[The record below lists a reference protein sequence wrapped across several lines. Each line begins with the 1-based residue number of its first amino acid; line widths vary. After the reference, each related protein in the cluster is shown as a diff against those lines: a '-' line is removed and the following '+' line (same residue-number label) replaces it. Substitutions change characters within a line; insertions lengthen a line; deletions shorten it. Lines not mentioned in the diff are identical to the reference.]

1 MTMEG
6 LSPVGMWGEL
16 RGNEEY
22 ISPMTPVFRD
32 GDGLPFTTGIAGG
45 LWRREDLRNIQGQED
60 YTRPYG
66 ELSELIP
73 EGFESGWYL
82 WTMGPRLIAVLEQAA
97 VDWRQILPAGRPT
110 GTYQGFPTF
119 VAYPSEVDSLRDSL
133 RAHLDR
139 LWMPVLLN
147 PELQSGDT
155 DLYLEFAIKLNRRA
169 SVWGSLAYRY
179 VTGDDGALAGE
190 LRRNRLRGW
199 ERGEWDDR
207 EWARG
212 RIEEFLEDLRASGTG
227 EGN

>member
-1 MTMEG
+1 MEG

-32 GDGLPFTTGIAGG
+32 GGGAPFTTGIAGG
-45 LWRREDLRNIQGQED
+45 AWRRDDLKNIGGQED

-66 ELSELIP
+66 ELAELIP
-73 EGFESGWYL
+73 EDFEDGWYL
-82 WTMGPRLIAVLEQAA
+82 WTMGPRLVSVLEGAG
-97 VDWRQILPAGRPT
+97 VSWTELLPTGRPV
-110 GTYQGFPTF
+110 GAYQGLPTF
-119 VAYPSEVDSLRDSL
+119 VAYPSEVEALREVL
-133 RAHLDR
+133 RAHLDG

-147 PELQSGDT
+147 PGLQNEHT
-155 DLYLEFAIKLNRRA
+155 DLYLEFATKLNRRA

-179 VTGDDGALAGE
+179 VTGDERALDSE
-190 LRRNRLRGW
+190 LRRNGLRGW
-199 ERGEWDDR
+199 ERGEWGDR

-212 RIEEFLEDLRASGTG
+212 KIEELLDGLRSDSTG